1 MKILEQALN
10 KIKSS
15 KTQCKFFVSLIRAL
29 IGTMG
34 NRTFKNMS
42 RYAQIEEH
50 TFARQMSKSFHF
62 IGLNTEMISSARG
75 NQDVLIAAQD
85 STFISKS
92 GKKTSGLGFCW
103 NSSVDKVEKGLEYDV
118 IAVIK
123 TGKNKEG
130 YALSAEQAP
139 TSQLPKHERKNPS
152 SPKLRRDKEKKIAE
166 FSKIDFCVEHVKK
179 VLPQLKNLGIKYIVG
194 DAFFSKNKYVNG
206 IVELGLNMVGKL
218 RKDASLHLLYGGPQK
233 SRGRKKIFDTEKVTT
248 AYLKQLPIVKVDEKN
263 IELHSCAAY
272 SKSLGREIKVIL
284 IRKKISAKNH
294 TDALLFSTD
303 LELDAAQIYEF
314 YVSRFQIE
322 FVFRDAKGFAGLSD
336 CQSRDAKRMHY
347 HFNASLSALN
357 SIKIQDVALQKINV
371 TSYPFSMASWSRKY
385 TVDIFVNRI
394 ISMLNLDQTLIKSH
408 PNYDNAL
415 SFGRID
421 Y

>member
-15 KTQCKFFVSLIRAL
+15 TTQDKFFIILIRAL

-50 TFARQMSKSFHF
+50 TFARQMSKSFDF
-62 IGLNTEMISSARG
+62 IGLNTEMISSSGAPQ
-75 NQDVLIAAQD
+75 NVLIAAQD
-85 STFISKS
+85 STFIAKS

-103 NSSVDKVEKGLEYDV
+103 NSSADKIEKGLEYDV
-118 IAVIK
+118 IAVIQ

-139 TSQLPKHERKNPS
+139 TSQLPKHKRN
-152 SPKLRRDKEKKIAE
+152 EKKVAE

-179 VLPQLKNLGIKYIVG
+179 VLPKLKSLGIEYIAS

-233 SRGRKKIFDTEKVTT
+233 SRGRKKIFDTGKVTT
-248 AYLKQLPIVKVDEKN
+248 EYLEQLPVVKVNEKT
-263 IELHSCAAY
+263 IELHGCTAY
-272 SKSLGREIKVIL
+272 SKSLGREIKVVL
-284 IRKKISAKNH
+284 VRKKISATKYGH
-294 TDALLFSTD
+294 ALLFSTD

-322 FVFRDAKGFAGLSD
+322 FIFRDSKGFAGLGD

-357 SIKIQDVALQKINV
+357 TIKIQDIALQKINA
-371 TSYPFSMASWSRKY
+371 TSRPFSMASWSRKY
-385 TVDIFVNRI
+385 TVDIFINRI
-394 ISMLNLDQTLIKSH
+394 ISTLGLDQTLIKSH

-415 SFGRID
+415 SFGRIN